1 VVGIRHLNVSVIG
14 PAHLLNGQHNQDA
27 TLIKPVARGWV
38 AVVCDGLGS
47 KPHAGLGSRLACK
60 AVVNIVNQVDFTIGN
75 KELITLIYQQWLN
88 KLGLIKAKDAMTT
101 CLFCWL
107 SYDGQLRTFQ
117 LGDGLIITS
126 KKLFKIEDTNDFG
139 NETNGLGKS
148 KKFSD
153 WKVTRQQLSKG
164 DVIALMTDGISD
176 DIQQGLE
183 MEFVNS
189 ISERIKGKS
198 IRQAKTWLKNELRTW
213 STPKHTDDKSIALLV
228 INK

>member
-1 VVGIRHLNVSVIG
+1 VVGIGHLNVSVIG
-14 PAHLLNGQHNQDA
+14 PAHLSNGQHNQDA
-27 TLIKPVARGWV
+27 TLIRPVARGWV

-60 AVVNIVNQVDFTIGN
+60 AVINIINQVDFTIGS

-88 KLGLIKAKDAMTT
+88 KLGCVKAKDAMTT

-107 SYDGQLRTFQ
+107 SHDSQVRTFQ

-126 KKLFKIEDTNDFG
+126 KKSREIIDTNDFG
-139 NETNGLGKS
+139 NETTGLGKS

-153 WKVTRQQLSKG
+153 WKVTHQQLGKG

-176 DIQQGLE
+176 DIKQGME
-183 MEFVNS
+183 IEFVHV
-189 ISERIKGKS
+189 ISERIKGKN
-198 IRQAKTWLKNELRTW
+198 IRRSKTWLKNELRSW
-213 STPKHTDDKSIALLV
+213 ATPKHTDDKSIALLV